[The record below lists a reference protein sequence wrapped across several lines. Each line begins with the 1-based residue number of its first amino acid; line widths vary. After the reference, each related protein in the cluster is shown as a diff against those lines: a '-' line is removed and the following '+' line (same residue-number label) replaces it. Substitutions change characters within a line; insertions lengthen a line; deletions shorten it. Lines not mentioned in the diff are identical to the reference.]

1 MPTFSFP
8 SQTTLTIDEQPV
20 IETENVNTKK
30 MPKSRSTLTGT
41 GTGTGKGRRKV
52 NGSGTDTSEGKEKH
66 ATEPEIVEE
75 SKTYIVES
83 TTCEEN
89 QHNDMNEDE
98 SNPTPTFPDIVILK
112 QTDKNY
118 IVKHNHYSLPNQEKV
133 THDDNSVSTNT
144 ITTTSGPVPSLIP
157 SADLVSPNQIYKGQI
172 NKKRGR
178 KPKAGFILNSST
190 GMYDTSE
197 VPNIILHLKCHLSD
211 LKLNDSISNYDYTP
225 SIHEV
230 ESYNLSS
237 NILQSSDIG
246 NTYSQDE
253 DDNHESGHVEI
264 INMHKK
270 IQENGNSIYFPET
283 SRERITSTIA
293 PSNTTG
299 TATNIVNTKTLTS
312 GIITPMTTNTGPMGA
327 TSILSTQN
335 VTDGVSI
342 IGSKKT
348 ASDSAIHVL
357 NERHQKDIM
366 KKINRL
372 KYSFHNGETIQMKLN
387 HKCACF
393 WDTCEFDGPIYYIPT
408 MIVNGVFHV
417 SGCYCS
423 PECALASL
431 LKEQM
436 DTSTKFERIHL
447 LHLLYGNPNN
457 KGFKPAPNPNYLLDK
472 YYGNLTIDE
481 YRSLLKGTQMIH
493 IVNKPLTHILPELYE
508 DNNDFLVNSKV
519 IPTNNLKLK
528 KKYKTTLVQSC
539 GAD

>member
-8 SQTTLTIDEQPV
+8 SETTTKDAPKATAKAKTTEK
-20 IETENVNTKK
+20 ETPTPKASKTSTK
-30 MPKSRSTLTGT
+30 R
-41 GTGTGKGRRKV
+41 
-52 NGSGTDTSEGKEKH
+52 TSKKEKT
-66 ATEPEIVEE
+66 ATDKDEPTTHVVEEEPTQYHNNNQNVSEPEAEE
-75 SKTYIVES
+75 EEEPEEE
-83 TTCEEN
+83 TTRE
-89 QHNDMNEDE
+89 
-98 SNPTPTFPDIVILK
+98 PTFPDVVILK

-118 IVKHNHYSLPNQEKV
+118 IVKHNHYPLPVHE
-133 THDDNSVSTNT
+133 TT
-144 ITTTSGPVPSLIP
+144 TTTSTHDNVNAVTSIHTNTSGTTSSLTQ

-178 KPKAGFILNSST
+178 KPKAGFILNSNT
-190 GMYDTSE
+190 GMYDTTE

-211 LKLNDSISNYDYTP
+211 LKINESISNYEYTP
-225 SIHEV
+225 SISEV
-230 ESYNLSS
+230 ESYNLTS
-237 NILQSSDIG
+237 NLLQSSDLCQSYSPDDDDDDDEEPSHLDHLRTNK
-246 NTYSQDE
+246 NTQQNNISI
-253 DDNHESGHVEI
+253 SG
-264 INMHKK
+264 M
-270 IQENGNSIYFPET
+270 SISSSALASSSASGSAST
-283 SRERITSTIA
+283 SVPVVT
-293 PSNTTG
+293 P
-299 TATNIVNTKTLTS
+299 TLT
-312 GIITPMTTNTGPMGA
+312 TTASAKLASCDA
-327 TSILSTQN
+327 TSAATSASHHN
-335 VTDGVSI
+335 SAFGCVS
-342 IGSKKT
+342 GTGKKVAT
-348 ASDSAIHVL
+348 ESAVHVM
-357 NERHQKDIM
+357 NERHQKEIM

-393 WDTCEFDGPIYYIPT
+393 WDTCEFDGPIYYIPI

-417 SGCYCS
+417 SGCFCS

-447 LHLLYGNPNN
+447 LHLLYGNSNN

-481 YRSLLKGTQMIH
+481 YRSLLKGPQMIH

-528 KKYKTTLVQSC
+528 KRYKTTLVQSG